1 MSSLSRLEQA
11 LVGFVLAST
20 AHTFESAAAR
30 DELLAAGFAPW
41 ACDAIALAPM
51 WPWTDDDRLD
61 VIVLVAAR
69 SVRDGAPMSEAE
81 IASLRGVGM
90 SDANLLDLAHLI
102 KRCATR
108 VV

>member
-1 MSSLSRLEQA
+1 MSSLSRLELA
-11 LVGFVLAST
+11 LVGFVVAMT
-20 AHTFESAAAR
+20 AHTFEADAR
-30 DELLAAGFAPW
+30 DELLAAGFAQS

-61 VIVLVAAR
+61 VIILVAAR
-69 SVRDGAPMSEAE
+69 LTRDEAPMSEAE
-81 IASLRGVGM
+81 ITALRHVGM
-90 SDANLLDLAHLI
+90 SDANLLDLACAI